1 MAIPIQVV
9 FDCSDPSVVARF
21 WADALGYQ
29 LEGPPEPT
37 AAWQEWLAENRVP
50 EEQWNDASAIVDPGG
65 NGPRIYF
72 QRVPEPKAVKN
83 RLHLDL
89 NAGGPPGTPPSD
101 RRARVDEMAERLAA
115 SGATLVAAST
125 NEYDEYCVNML
136 DPEGNEFDV
145 Q

>member
-72 QRVPEPKAVKN
+72 RVWEGK
-83 RLHLDL
+83 
-89 NAGGPPGTPPSD
+89 D
-101 RRARVDEMAERLAA
+101 RVIRYV
-115 SGATLVAAST
+115 S
-125 NEYDEYCVNML
+125 
-136 DPEGNEFDV
+136 PEGGEVFPVDKVFPQMDIQDISPRGSEFLVDNLKDLRSLSPAEEPYPSL
-145 Q
+145 